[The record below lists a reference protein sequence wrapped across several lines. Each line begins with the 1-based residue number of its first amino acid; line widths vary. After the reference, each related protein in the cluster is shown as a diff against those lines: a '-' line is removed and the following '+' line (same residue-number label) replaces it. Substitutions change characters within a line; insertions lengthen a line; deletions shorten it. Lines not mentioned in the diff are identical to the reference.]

1 MMFPIYDVPC
11 TFVTKK
17 KTKPLE
23 ALDTIVH
30 TFALSAQPTHV
41 VVSFL
46 ELKV

>member
-1 MMFPIYDVPC
+1 MPIGMQASFLPVRRVLIYDVPC

-30 TFALSAQPTHV
+30 TFALSA
-41 VVSFL
+41 
-46 ELKV
+46 